1 MRSRIHFSDLANSK
15 VFQDFCGIVS
25 ALTGIRICLVNACNP
40 AECKYP
46 LAPTRDNPLCAL
58 IQAAPGGKA
67 ACDAC
72 DASHLELARRRDEGF
87 SYRCHAGLI
96 DLVVPVFI
104 EGVHLATINGGQV
117 LPEPPSEE
125 GFRQILNA
133 TARLQIDPGRL
144 RPLYFGCPC
153 VTSEQLRETMKLLA
167 FFSNYFCE
175 VGGRLKAGGPVERI
189 EITRARQYIERH
201 FREPLRLSQVAR
213 HAFLSTAYF
222 SHLFM
227 KSTRIGFA
235 EYVQRLRVEETTKLL
250 RTSRQTVTEIA
261 CSVGF
266 NNISHF
272 NRVFRK
278 LVGCSPTEYR
288 SRHSRGTHKLGAP
301 RGRAGKGSE
310 AGTVPASKDKQSIS
324 KGT

>member
-1 MRSRIHFSDLANSK
+1 MRLKIHFSDLANSK

-25 ALTGIRICLVNACNP
+25 ALTGIRICLVNATNP
-40 AECKYP
+40 SECKYP

-72 DASHLELARRRDEGF
+72 DTSHLELAHKRDEGF

-117 LPEPPSEE
+117 LPEPPSDE
-125 GFRQILNA
+125 GFKQLLES
-133 TARLQIDPGRL
+133 TARLQIDPARI
-144 RPLYFGCPC
+144 RPLYFGCPS
-153 VTSEQLRETMKLLA
+153 VTTEQLRETMNLLA

-175 VGGRLKAGGPVERI
+175 VGGRLKAAQPVERI
-189 EITRARQYIERH
+189 EISRARQYIERH
-201 FREPLRLSQVAR
+201 FREPLRLSHVAR

-227 KSTRIGFA
+227 KSTRMGFA
-235 EYVQRLRVEETTKLL
+235 EYVQQLRMEEATKLL
-250 RTSRQTVTEIA
+250 RTSAQTVTEIA

-278 LVGCSPTEYR
+278 WVGCPPTEYR
-288 SRHSRGTHKLGAP
+288 LRHSKTSRKPAQ
-301 RGRAGKGSE
+301 RKDQRAGCSE
-310 AGTVPASKDKQSIS
+310 VER
-324 KGT
+324 